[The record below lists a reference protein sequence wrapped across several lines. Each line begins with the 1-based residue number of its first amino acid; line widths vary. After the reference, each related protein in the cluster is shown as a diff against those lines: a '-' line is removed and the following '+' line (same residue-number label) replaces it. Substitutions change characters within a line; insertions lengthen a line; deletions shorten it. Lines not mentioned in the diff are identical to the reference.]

1 MIQIYYYIR
10 ESFTVDA
17 RYFEPRKEWPKSSR
31 LQKFELA
38 VQQFKIA
45 KRSGIITQQAQYIVE

>member
-38 VQQFKIA
+38 GVQYNVYQ
-45 KRSGIITQQAQYIVE
+45 RCNSLR